1 MVFSP
6 VVRRRSAFCVL
17 FLLLPVLSERAGAQT
32 PLPVTIKSVRLSP
45 SPAGPVVTIE
55 SDGPLP
61 QPALGEVDGP
71 PRVFLDFPGV
81 RTAARSV
88 TQPVGAVKRVRIALH
103 NANPPSTRVVLDLE
117 RLQPVSL
124 DTSATGAGRLLILVG
139 GSSPSLPASPK
150 PALPEPPLPPATT
163 SPAVPTPPPPKP
175 PSNVPESKP
184 APDKATPEKTP
195 PSVPADA
202 AVRPVPQLG
211 SETPPATT
219 STPPPP
225 PPSSVAPPPAV
236 PKRSAAAKIPPRD
249 AERYREQV
257 GPSLDRLRAMRDLL
271 VAVDQQQPLPSVT
284 EHRTEISG
292 ILRTL
297 NTVKAS
303 EVVRG
308 THDLLVRSAS
318 LALMALTLRDTPP
331 GDPPDQEALRNAASA
346 AAGALLLLDRVCME
360 IGCTAA

>member
-1 MVFSP
+1 
-6 VVRRRSAFCVL
+6 
-17 FLLLPVLSERAGAQT
+17 
-32 PLPVTIKSVRLSP
+32 
-45 SPAGPVVTIE
+45 VVTIE
-55 SDGPLP
+55 ADGPLP

-81 RTAARSV
+81 RTTARPV
-88 TQPVGAVKRVRIALH
+88 TQSVDNVKRVRIALH
-103 NANPPSTRVVLDLE
+103 NANPLSTRVVLDLE
-117 RLQPVSL
+117 QLQPVRL
-124 DTSATGAGRLLILVG
+124 DTSAVGAGRLAILIG
-139 GSSPSLPASPK
+139 GNSPSSPAAPK

-163 SPAVPTPPPPKP
+163 SPTASAPPAPRPLNPPE
-175 PSNVPESKP
+175 NKP
-184 APDKATPEKTP
+184 APEKAP
-195 PSVPADA
+195 PSLPADTPLK
-202 AVRPVPQLG
+202 PVPPLG
-211 SETPPATT
+211 PENPPVTT
-219 STPPPP
+219 TTPP
-225 PPSSVAPPPAV
+225 PPSSTPAVPAPSV

-257 GPSLDRLRAMRDLL
+257 GPSLGRLRSMRDLL
-271 VAVDQQQPLPSVT
+271 VAVDQQQPLPSVAAN
-284 EHRTEISG
+284 RTEISG

-297 NTVKAS
+297 NGVKPS
-303 EVVRG
+303 DIVRG